1 MKILS
6 TLPRA
11 RKAAFTLIELLV
23 VISIIAVLAAA
34 SVGGYGK
41 IVEGVR
47 KKEATII
54 SIALANGVEQFYSD
68 YNRLPKSVSSSAG
81 EDAETSS
88 ESSEEVIKVLIGKEG
103 ESEKLQNPRN
113 TNYLEG
119 LKQAKPAPKGKK
131 AVAGGSSKWVNGLA
145 DEDGEYSVV
154 DGWGNYYKMK
164 LDSDYD
170 GKIDNP
176 NIKAVAD
183 GVKDVIKRVIVW
195 SPGKDGKEETWE
207 DNVMSFGQ

>member
-6 TLPRA
+6 ILPRPRQA
-11 RKAAFTLIELLV
+11 GFTLIELLV

-34 SVGGYGK
+34 SVGGYSK

-47 KKEATII
+47 KKEATIM
-54 SIALANGVEQFYSD
+54 SIAVANGVEQFYSD
-68 YNRLPKSVSSSAG
+68 YNRLPKSVSSTAG
-81 EDAETSS
+81 EDSETST
-88 ESSEEVIKVLIGKEG
+88 ESTEGVVKVLVGKEG
-103 ESEKLQNPRN
+103 DAEKVQNPRN

-119 LKQAKPAPKGKK
+119 LKQAKPAPKNKK
-131 AVAGGSSKWVNGLA
+131 ATAGGSDKWVNGLA

-154 DGWGNYYKMK
+154 DAWGNYYKIK

-170 GKIDNP
+170 GKIENP
-176 NIKAVAD
+176 NTEKVAD
-183 GVKDVIKRVIVW
+183 GVKDVIKREIVW

-207 DNVMSFGQ
+207 DNIMSWGQ